1 MNTDKS
7 NTPILEVDGLKV
19 RFNTRDGMV
28 HAVNGISFNLYRG
41 ESLGIVG
48 ESGCGKSVTTLSLLQ
63 LIPCPP
69 GVVEANRIMFNGTD
83 LLNASE
89 KKMMKIRGNKIS
101 MVFQDPMTSLNPVL
115 TIGKQMGEV
124 IKLHLKLSDK
134 EIKEECIKL
143 LDMVGISAAETRLK
157 SYPHQLS
164 GGMRQRVMIAMGISC
179 HPSILL
185 ADEPTTALD
194 VTIQD
199 QIIRLLKSLAQ
210 QLNMATILITHNFGT
225 VAGNTDR
232 VIVMYAGN
240 IVESAPT
247 MELFHHPKHPYTIAL
262 LHSIP
267 RVTEEEQA
275 KLYSIQGNLP
285 SPLNLPE
292 GCSFAPRCESVI
304 DICLK
309 ETPPLKQ
316 KGTDHH
322 VSCWRMQ

>member
-1 MNTDKS
+1 MNTGKS
-7 NTPILEVDGLKV
+7 KDPILEVDGLQV
-19 RFNTRDGMV
+19 RFNTRDGVV
-28 HAVNGISFNLYRG
+28 HAVNNITFNLFRG

-48 ESGCGKSVTTLSLLQ
+48 ESGCGKSVTALSLLQ
-63 LIPCPP
+63 LIPPP

-143 LDMVGISAAETRLK
+143 LDMVGISAAETRLR

-210 QLNMATILITHNFGT
+210 QLHMATILITHNFGT

-232 VIVMYAGN
+232 VIVMYAGY

-262 LHSIP
+262 LQSIP
-267 RVTEEEQA
+267 RVNHGEQSR
-275 KLYSIQGNLP
+275 LFSIQGNLP

-292 GCSFAPRCESVI
+292 GCSFAPRCDSVQ
-304 DICLK
+304 DICWK
-309 ETPPLKQ
+309 ENPRLEQ
-316 KGTDHH
+316 RGENHH
-322 VSCWRMQ
+322 AACWRVQ